1 MMATTSDLKKG
12 MRVELDGDPCT
23 VLSFKSQ
30 TPSARGAATLV
41 KAKFRNLRTGQ
52 QIDKTFKSGD
62 RIKEADFEVRPSQYL
77 YDEGGDTFYF
87 MDQETYDQFPL
98 AKEDIEYELGFIRP
112 NDEVKALIFQG
123 NCIGIELPHTVS
135 LKVERCDPGVKGDS
149 VNNVTKPAVL
159 DTGLEVAVPLFVNEG
174 DTLIVDTRD
183 ARYVRRG

>member
-1 MMATTSDLKKG
+1 MATTSDLKKG
-12 MRVELDGDPCT
+12 MRIELDGDPCT
-23 VLSFKSQ
+23 VTSLKTQ

-41 KAKFRNLRTGQ
+41 KVKLKNLRTGQ
-52 QIDKTFKSGD
+52 QIDKTFKSGE
-62 RIKEADFEVRPSQYL
+62 RVKEADFEVRPSQYL
-77 YDEGGDTFYF
+77 YAEDDDTFYF

-123 NCIGIELPHTVS
+123 TCIGIELPHTVL

-149 VNNVTKPAVL
+149 VNNVTKPATL
-159 DTGLEVAVPLFVNEG
+159 DTGLEIAVPLFVNEG

-183 ARYVRRG
+183 SRYVRRG